1 MEFEFLPK
9 LPKANLDDRTFKDLV
24 EECILRIPRYCPEW
38 TNYNPSDPGITLI
51 ELFAWLTDQMLLRFN
66 QVPRRNYIAFLE
78 LLGVRLMAPAP
89 AQTDI
94 TFYLSA
100 SLDETYTIP
109 IGVQLAT
116 LRTETEEAI
125 VFSSDRPLIIGKP
138 TIRQFLT
145 AETTEEM
152 PLMLRDRLANLWT
165 QSPNGEWSGRE
176 QPIFND
182 QPESGNCFY
191 IVFDPAEPI
200 EGNVIALTIKG
211 QAATPTGINP
221 NNPPRQWQAWNG
233 IEWVSVLL
241 DNSDDKTQGF
251 SFNDMALAGSNPL
264 QGADII
270 LHLPQAWPVTRF
282 ITYQGRWLR
291 CSYTPLQNNQPGYT
305 SSPRIVGFSVRSI
318 GGSVSAS
325 QSELIRNE
333 ILGESDGNPGQK
345 FQLLGFPVLSRRED
359 EYILVT
365 PPNSLP
371 QRWQEVNDFSESGS
385 QDLHYTIDSRTGEVQ
400 FGPLIRSPSH
410 LQQETMLRSLVQ
422 QGLNTNQPTLPA
434 PGRDAGARESQ
445 YGAVPPRGAE
455 IRMVAYRKGGGQK
468 GNVQKGTITN
478 MKSAVP
484 YVARVVNHI
493 PARNGADAE
502 SLEQA
507 VIRVPAILRTRDR
520 AVTPE
525 DFEVLALQAGGGA
538 IARSRC
544 LPAGEEAGVVKL
556 LLVPQAN
563 TEAIERGI
571 GIDPDLLNLTPQL
584 TDQIRAYLDE
594 RRLIGTQIKLQE
606 PQYVGV
612 AVQTEVG
619 LEPEYNHPRSQQ
631 EILFN
636 LRVSLY
642 RFLNPLTGGPE
653 RKGWPFGRPVYSS
666 DIVNLFQQ
674 TPGVRYLGIVQLFQL
689 RKQGASWIR
698 TLSPDGTIDP
708 GSQGLICS
716 WLDNRWRSG
725 HIINLI

>member
-78 LLGVRLMAPAP
+78 LLGVRLMAPTP

-94 TFYLSA
+94 TFYLTT

-109 IGVQLAT
+109 SGVQLAT

-125 VFSSDRPLIIGKP
+125 VFSSDRPLVIGKP

-152 PLMLRDRLANLWT
+152 PLMLRDRLANIWT
-165 QSPNGEWSGRE
+165 QSPSGEWTGRE
-176 QPIFND
+176 QPVFND
-182 QPESGNCFY
+182 QPEPGNCFY
-191 IVFDPAEPI
+191 IVFDGAEPI
-200 EGNVIALTIKG
+200 EGNVIALTVKG
-211 QAATPTGINP
+211 EAATPTGINP
-221 NNPPRQWQAWNG
+221 NNPPRLWQAWNG
-233 IEWVSVLL
+233 MEWVSVML
-241 DNSDDKTQGF
+241 DNGDDKTQGF

-264 QGADII
+264 QGADVV

-291 CSYTPLQNNQPGYT
+291 CCYTPLQRNQPAYT
-305 SSPRIVGFSVRSI
+305 SSPRIVGLSARSI
-318 GGSVSAS
+318 GGTVIAS

-345 FQLLGFPVLSRRED
+345 FQLLGFPVLKRRED

-365 PPNSLP
+365 PPGAVP
-371 QRWQEVNDFSESGS
+371 QRWQEVNDFSESTS

-400 FGPLIRSPSH
+400 FGPLIREPGH
-410 LQQETMLRSLVQ
+410 LQEATMLRSMVR
-422 QGLNTNQPTLPA
+422 QGYGEGNAPA
-434 PGRDAGARESQ
+434 LRPGAGASECQ
-445 YGAVPPRGAE
+445 YGAVPSRGAE
-455 IRMVAYRKGGGQK
+455 IRMVAYRKGGGAK
-468 GNVQKGTITN
+468 GNVQRGTVSN

-484 YVARVVNHI
+484 YVARVVNHVA
-493 PARNGADAE
+493 ARNGADAE

-507 VIRVPAILRTRDR
+507 AIRVPAILRTRDR
-520 AVTPE
+520 AVTME
-525 DFEVLALQAGGGA
+525 DFEVLARQAGGGA
-538 IARSRC
+538 VARSRC
-544 LPAGEEAGVVKL
+544 LPADEDVGVVKL

-571 GIDPDLLNLTPQL
+571 GIDPDLLSLTPEL
-584 TDQIRAYLDE
+584 TEQVRAFLDE
-594 RRLIGTQIKLQE
+594 RRLIGTRIKLQDPE
-606 PQYVGV
+606 YVGV

-631 EILFN
+631 EILFS
-636 LRVSLY
+636 LRVALY

-653 RKGWPFGRPVYSS
+653 GKGWPFGRAVYAS
-666 DIVNLFQQ
+666 DVVNLFQQ
-674 TPGVRYLGIVQLFQL
+674 VPGVRFLGIVQLFEF
-689 RKQGASWIR
+689 RKRGGGWRRS
-698 TLSPDGTIDP
+698 LSPDGKVDP
-708 GSQGLICS
+708 GAEGLICS
-716 WLDNRWRSG
+716 WLNNGLRSG
-725 HIINLI
+725 HIINLIE